1 MGPARPCLQDG
12 HRPLVGP
19 PRILRPFLTFLFRSP
34 QLNAA
39 PADQIRLLDVQ
50 ALDVRLSQLDHKRT
64 SLPEH
69 AEIESL
75 TKDLAQ
81 LRDLLVASQ
90 TEESDTAREQTKAEQ
105 DVDQV
110 RQRAVRDQQRLDS
123 GTVTSSKDLE
133 NLQREIVSLAKR
145 QGDLEDVV
153 LEVMER
159 RESAQERVTE
169 LTERVSAVQAK
180 ADDAAARRDTAVKG
194 FDDEAA
200 TVTKERELVAASVP
214 ADLLKLYEK
223 LRVKEGGVGAARLY
237 QRRCE
242 GSPAGA
248 ERHRAERRQV
258 GRPGHRAALRELPS
272 HPGPYLRLGSVSGRR
287 CPIPRSWSRPTAAPG
302 ETRDRPDTALS
313 YWTR

>member
-1 MGPARPCLQDG
+1 M
-12 HRPLVGP
+12 
-19 PRILRPFLTFLFRSP
+19 
-34 QLNAA
+34 NAA

-64 SLPEH
+64 ALPEH

-81 LRDLLVASQ
+81 LRDLLVAAS

-123 GTVTSSKDLE
+123 GAVTSPKDLE
-133 NLQREIVSLAKR
+133 NLQREIVSLARR
-145 QGDLEDVV
+145 QGDLEDIV

-159 RESAQERVTE
+159 RESAQERVAE

-180 ADDAAARRDTAVKG
+180 ADDAAARRDTAVG
-194 FDDEAA
+194 EFDAEAA
-200 TVTKERELVAASVP
+200 TVAKERGIVAGSVP

-223 LRVKEGGVGAARLY
+223 LRGQQGGVGAARLFR
-237 QRRCE
+237 RRCE
-242 GSPAGA
+242 GC
-248 ERHRAERRQV
+248 Q
-258 GRPGHRAALRELPS
+258 LELNITE
-272 HPGPYLRLGSVSGRR
+272 VNEVK
-287 CPIPRSWSRPTAAPG
+287 AAPADAVLRC
-302 ETRDRPDTALS
+302 ENCRRILVRTADSGL
-313 YWTR
+313 